1 MARRCRTNSPPSAST
16 RAQDAENRK
25 PRDFSPAAFLF
36 RVARMRAIIALAALA
51 FLAVPAGAQ
60 EAQTPPP
67 AAPAAAPTNPPM
79 TGPQLLISTSM
90 GDITLQLDAVR
101 APRSV
106 ANILRYVKEKH
117 YDGTVFYRVAKGFVI
132 QMGSWEANGKGRG
145 IHPGPV
151 PLEANNGLSNLR
163 GTVALGREDAPD
175 TAKAEFY
182 INLADNTALDHKAED
197 PGNSTGYAVFGQVTS
212 GMDVVDAIGQVP
224 TGDNGPMPGQ
234 APVTPIVVKKV
245 TLLK

>member
-1 MARRCRTNSPPSAST
+1 MKKT
-16 RAQDAENRK
+16 
-25 PRDFSPAAFLF
+25 L
-36 RVARMRAIIALAALA
+36 IALA
-51 FLAVPAGAQ
+51 FLATPVFAQ
-60 EAQTPPP
+60 EAQQAPPP
-67 AAPAAAPTNPPM
+67 ADAAPVPQAVTQAPVNPPM
-79 TGPQLLISTSM
+79 TGPRLLISTSM
-90 GDITLQLDAVR
+90 GDITLQLDSVR
-101 APRSV
+101 APKSV

-151 PLEANNGLSNLR
+151 PLESNNGLSNLR
-163 GTVALGREDAPD
+163 GTVALGREEAPD

-182 INLADNTALDHKAED
+182 INLADNTPLDHKADD
-197 PGNSTGYAVFGQVTS
+197 PGNNTGYAVFGQVTS

-234 APVTPIVVKKV
+234 APVTPITVKKV
-245 TLLK
+245 SLLK

>member
-1 MARRCRTNSPPSAST
+1 MKKT
-16 RAQDAENRK
+16 
-25 PRDFSPAAFLF
+25 L
-36 RVARMRAIIALAALA
+36 IALAFFATPV
-51 FLAVPAGAQ
+51 FAQ
-60 EAQTPPP
+60 EAQQAPPP
-67 AAPAAAPTNPPM
+67 ADAAPVPQAVTQAPVNPPM
-79 TGPQLLISTSM
+79 TGPRLLISTSM
-90 GDITLQLDAVR
+90 GDITLQLDSVR
-101 APRSV
+101 APKSV

-151 PLEANNGLSNLR
+151 PLESNNGLSNLR
-163 GTVALGREDAPD
+163 GTVALGREEAPD

-182 INLADNTALDHKAED
+182 INLADNTPLDHKAD
-197 PGNSTGYAVFGQVTS
+197 DSGANTGYAVFGQVTS

-234 APVTPIVVKKV
+234 APVTPITVKKV
-245 TLLK
+245 SLLK